1 MMGLQSSGHAL
12 VRSALHKAGSRQIC
26 VCKAR
31 STDTLALLGCYAFQ
45 DVHLGEPSLA
55 RVVSAAG
62 VQPTRPGSIPV
73 GDNPRVSP
81 GKIPLREAERVWWC
95 VGCELLSRRILGP
108 PR

>member
-1 MMGLQSSGHAL
+1 MVTGE
-12 VRSALHKAGSRQIC
+12 
-26 VCKAR
+26 
-31 STDTLALLGCYAFQ
+31 TLAKPRRQTML
-45 DVHLGEPSLA
+45 DGEPSLA

-73 GDNPRVSP
+73 GDDPRVSP

-95 VGCELLSRRILGP
+95 VRCELLSRRILGP